1 MAEEQKKQKGGRRE
15 GAGRKP
21 NAEGVG
27 KSMYFRFRCTK
38 KVFDII
44 HLHEEEGMSEW
55 IAEAILEKQR
65 REERY

>member
-1 MAEEQKKQKGGRRE
+1 MEKEESKRGGKRE

-38 KVFDII
+38 EVFDII
-44 HLHEEEGMSEW
+44 HLHEDDGMSKW
-55 IAEAILEKQR
+55 IAEAILDKHK
-65 REERY
+65 REERH